1 MKHPRDQWF
10 KIYAYTPGV
19 AAPVLVGDAPKEGEK
34 DERRIEAQWIEP
46 PKWGP
51 VDGVSHVHHPDA
63 YRPDVRLRVVHHR
76 QALEQGFSIA
86 ACGLVHDPRLR
97 FVETEGAP
105 ENPCPECVAA
115 TEKAIGAHLQE
126 IHELEAKAAEKKRER
141 DVLVLRVSDAPE
153 ADKVDP

>member
-10 KIYAYTPGV
+10 RIYAFTPGK
-19 AAPVLVGDAPKEGEK
+19 AEPVLVGDAPKEGEPDTRK
-34 DERRIEAQWIEP
+34 IEARWVEP

-51 VDGVSHVHHPDA
+51 VDNVSHVHHPDA
-63 YRPDVRLRVVHHR
+63 YHPDVRLRIAHHR

-86 ACGLVHDPRLR
+86 ACGLVHDPRVR

-105 ENPCPECVAA
+105 ENPCPECAAA
-115 TEKAIGAHLQE
+115 TERAIAEHFAA
-126 IHELEAKAAEKKRER
+126 ISALEAKAAEKKRER
-141 DVLVLRVSDAPE
+141 AGVPETPE